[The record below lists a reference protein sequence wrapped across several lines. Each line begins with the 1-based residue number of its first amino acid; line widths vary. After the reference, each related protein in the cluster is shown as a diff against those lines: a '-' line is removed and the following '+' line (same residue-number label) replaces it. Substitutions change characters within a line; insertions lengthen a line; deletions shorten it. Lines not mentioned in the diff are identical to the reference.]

1 MPASRL
7 LRKVT
12 IEGRE
17 IVNLAAQ
24 KAGSLEKLAE
34 AINYRY
40 DSLVSIRNAGLLSR
54 KLEKILQ
61 AYLQSD
67 QKEAA

>member
-7 LRKVT
+7 IRKVT

-17 IVNLAAQ
+17 LVNLAAQ
-24 KAGSLEKLAE
+24 KAGGLEKLAQ
-34 AINYRY
+34 AINYSY
-40 DSLVSIRNAGLLSR
+40 DSLISIRNNGLLSR

-61 AYLQSD
+61 AYLQQD
-67 QKEAA
+67 QKEVA